1 MKTGDIWSVK
11 KKTDIFLDNVKDDNY
26 RDIAYDRTS
35 KKDNTGRT
43 AAEIA
48 LDNHIDQLFTISGN
62 VRGMMELIEEI
73 VDYQNGIK
81 DRFIDGLML
90 ISRQA
95 YRLSDNERSELDKNI
110 ALARSQAN
118 SSKYIAD
125 KEVSDPFVRVVSD
138 KSIIDYYNNLSDE
151 EINKFLKRYGEVP
164 TKK

>member
-1 MKTGDIWSVK
+1 MKTGDMWSAK
-11 KKTDIFLDNVKDDNY
+11 KEADTFLKNVEDEYNMS
-26 RDIAYDRTS
+26 IAYNHEI
-35 KKDNTGRT
+35 KGRT
-43 AAEIA
+43 AAEEA
-48 LDNHIDQLFTISGN
+48 LFSHIDQLFTFSGN

-73 VDYQNGIK
+73 VDYQNGTK
-81 DRFIDGLML
+81 DRFIDGLN
-90 ISRQA
+90 IIASQA
-95 YRLSDNERSELDKNI
+95 YRLSDNEKSELDENI

-118 SSKYIAD
+118 SSKYIAN